1 MEEILDEYLEE
12 EEKILKQSIHWGK
25 FSLVV
30 LLGIVLVLI
39 SCTLGAINLWVAGVA
54 ILASYYFLILSFFE
68 SVFLREIK
76 YVFLAGGLYVGIP
89 TGVVAMILIMGDG
102 GRFYSPPSYPVGFM
116 IACAVG
122 TVIFVVGGLLGAI
135 ITPFVKG
142 MSKKEN

>member
-1 MEEILDEYLEE
+1 M
-12 EEKILKQSIHWGK
+12 
-25 FSLVV
+25 
-30 LLGIVLVLI
+30 I

-68 SVFLREIK
+68 SVFL
-76 YVFLAGGLYVGIP
+76 AGGLYVGIP
-89 TGVVAMILIMGDG
+89 TGVVAMVLIMGDG

-122 TVIFVVGGLLGAI
+122 AVIFVVGGLLGAI